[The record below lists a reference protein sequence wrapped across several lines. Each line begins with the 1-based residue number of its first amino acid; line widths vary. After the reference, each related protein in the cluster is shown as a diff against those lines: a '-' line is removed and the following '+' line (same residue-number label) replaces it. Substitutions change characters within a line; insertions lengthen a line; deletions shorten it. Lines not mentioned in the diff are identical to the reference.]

1 MSKNQKLKRIEEKDL
16 PIPYRFLIKI
26 PLKSLGSSS
35 GIFWALVCPILLL
48 LNFFFDFFI
57 LVYFPFP
64 INIILALVVPAVV
77 FILFVRVI
85 LERFINWWNN
95 FVVSGYV
102 KKDLEEVLDEYITLI
117 GRNEE
122 GEKSG

>member
-122 GEKSG
+122 SEKSA

>member
-16 PIPYRFLIKI
+16 PILYRFLIKI

-35 GIFWALVCPILLL
+35 GIFWALVCPILVF

-57 LVYFPFP
+57 LVYFSFP

-85 LERFINWWNN
+85 LERFISWWNN
-95 FVVSGYV
+95 FVVGGYV
-102 KKDLEEVLDEYITLI
+102 ERDVEKVLDEYITLI

-122 GEKSG
+122 SEKSA

>member
-1 MSKNQKLKRIEEKDL
+1 MSKNQKLKRIEEEDL
-16 PIPYRFLIKI
+16 PILYRLLIKI
-26 PLKSLGSSS
+26 PLKSLRSSS

-57 LVYFPFP
+57 LVYFSFP
-64 INIILALVVPAVV
+64 INVILALAVPAVV
-77 FILFVRVI
+77 FILFVRII

-102 KKDLEEVLDEYITLI
+102 KRDVEEVLDEYITLI

-122 GEKSG
+122 SEKSA

>member
-1 MSKNQKLKRIEEKDL
+1 MSKNQKLKRIEEEDL
-16 PIPYRFLIKI
+16 PILYRLLIKI

-35 GIFWALVCPILLL
+35 GIFWALVCPILVF

-57 LVYFPFP
+57 LVYFSFP
-64 INIILALVVPAVV
+64 INIILALAVPAVV

-102 KKDLEEVLDEYITLI
+102 KRDLEKVLDEYITLI

-122 GEKSG
+122 SEKSA

>member
-16 PIPYRFLIKI
+16 PFPYRFLIKI

-35 GIFWALVCPILLL
+35 GIFWALVCPVLIF

-57 LVYFPFP
+57 LVYFSFP
-64 INIILALVVPAVV
+64 INIILALAVPAVV
-77 FILFVRVI
+77 FILFVRVV

-102 KKDLEEVLDEYITLI
+102 KRDLGEVLDEYITLI
-117 GRNEE
+117 GRNGE
-122 GEKSG
+122 GEKSA

>member
-35 GIFWALVCPILLL
+35 GIFWALVCPILIF

-57 LVYFPFP
+57 LVYFSFP

-77 FILFVRVI
+77 FILFVRVV

-102 KKDLEEVLDEYITLI
+102 KRDLGEVLDEYITLI
-117 GRNEE
+117 GRNGE
-122 GEKSG
+122 GEKSA

>member
-35 GIFWALVCPILLL
+35 GIFWALVCPILVF
-48 LNFFFDFFI
+48 LNFFLDFFI
-57 LVYFPFP
+57 LVYFSFP

-95 FVVSGYV
+95 FIVSRYV
-102 KKDLEEVLDEYITLI
+102 ERDLEEVLDEYLTLI
-117 GRNEE
+117 GKNEE
-122 GEKSG
+122 SEKSA

>member
-16 PIPYRFLIKI
+16 PILYRLLFKI

-35 GIFWALVCPILLL
+35 GAFWALVCPILLL

-57 LVYFPFP
+57 LVYFSFP
-64 INIILALVVPAVV
+64 INIILALAVPAVV
-77 FILFVRVI
+77 FILFVRVM
-85 LERFINWWNN
+85 LERLINWWNN
-95 FVVSGYV
+95 EAVTGYV
-102 KKDLEEVLDEYITLI
+102 KRDLEEVLDEYITLI

-122 GEKSG
+122 GEKSA

>member
-16 PIPYRFLIKI
+16 PILYRLLFKI

-35 GIFWALVCPILLL
+35 GAFWALVCPILLL

-122 GEKSG
+122 GEKSA

>member
-122 GEKSG
+122 GERSA

>member
-26 PLKSLGSSS
+26 PLKSLESSS

-122 GEKSG
+122 SEKSA

>member
-16 PIPYRFLIKI
+16 PILYRLLFKI

-35 GIFWALVCPILLL
+35 GAFWALVCPILLL

-57 LVYFPFP
+57 LVYFSFP
-64 INIILALVVPAVV
+64 INVILALAVPAVV
-77 FILFVRVI
+77 FILFVRII

-102 KKDLEEVLDEYITLI
+102 KRDLGEVLDEYITLI
-117 GRNEE
+117 GRNGE
-122 GEKSG
+122 GEKSA

>member
-26 PLKSLGSSS
+26 PLKSLESSS

-122 GEKSG
+122 GEKSA